1 MKCSNCETPAA
12 YIYSPVESV
21 KMPFCIP
28 CMPSF
33 LVPRMK
39 AGLLDKAEDFDAA
52 IAEVTKI
59 LAQET
64 EPVEEILVE
73 DVASE
78 KPVKKSSK
86 KSTGVQTDE
95 Q

>member
-1 MKCSNCETPAA
+1 MKCSNCEIPAA
-12 YIYSPVESV
+12 YVYIPVEGT
-21 KMPFCIP
+21 KIPFCIP

-39 AGLLDKAEDFDAA
+39 AGLLDKADDFDAQV
-52 IAEVTKI
+52 AEVTQI

-64 EPVEEILVE
+64 EPVEELLLE
-73 DVASE
+73 DVVPE

-86 KSTGVQTDE
+86 KSTGVQTD
-95 Q
+95 

>member
-1 MKCSNCETPAA
+1 
-12 YIYSPVESV
+12 
-21 KMPFCIP
+21 
-28 CMPSF
+28 
-33 LVPRMK
+33 MK
-39 AGLLDKAEDFDAA
+39 AGLLDKADDFDAA

-64 EPVEEILVE
+64 EPVEELLVE

-95 Q
+95 

>member
-1 MKCSNCETPAA
+1 MKCANCEKSAA
-12 YIYSPVESV
+12 YIYKPAESSSI
-21 KMPFCIP
+21 PFCIP

-39 AGLLDKAEDFDAA
+39 AGLLDKAEDFDSDVAA
-52 IAEVTKI
+52 VIEL

-64 EPVEEILVE
+64 EPVVELLVE
-73 DVASE
+73 DEADL

-86 KSTGVQTDE
+86 KSTGVQTD
-95 Q
+95 